1 MAKKKKKESNEP
13 IDIVISQIDE
23 KYGEGTLS
31 FGGSYVDV
39 EAISTGILSVDVA
52 TGCGGIPRGRVIEV
66 YGNEASGKTT
76 FALQCIGNCQKDGG
90 KAVFIDAEHALDPSW
105 ARRNGVD
112 MDKLGL
118 SQPSSGDEAL
128 NIVKL
133 LVEHEGACDMIVV
146 DSVAALIPKS
156 ELEGEIGDHNI
167 AAQARLM
174 SQSMRHLAGK
184 MSKSRTSVIFIN
196 QLREKIG
203 GFNPGFGDPGITPGG
218 RALKFYSSMRI
229 ELKKANV
236 IKTDG
241 KDGKPIGALARV
253 KIVKNKVAPPFQA
266 TTFTI
271 YFGSKHQ
278 TDAIYGI
285 DKVLATVEGA
295 FAVGAIE
302 IRGSNYYFEGEKL
315 ANGKDAV
322 VDVLRSDHKLS
333 EKIYA
338 KALTLIKPKVEA
350 VDTKDS
356 VGDIPD
362 TMVDTDAI

>member
-1 MAKKKKKESNEP
+1 MAKKKKSESDAP
-13 IDIVISQIDE
+13 IDIVISEIDE

-31 FGGSYVDV
+31 FGGTYIDV
-39 EAISTGILSVDVA
+39 EAMSTGILSVDVA

-76 FALQCIGNCQKDGG
+76 FALQCIGNCQKSGG
-90 KAVFIDAEHALDPSW
+90 KAVFIDAEHALDPNW
-105 ARRNGVD
+105 AKRNGVN

-133 LVEHEGACDMIVV
+133 LVEHDGACDMIVV

-156 ELEGEIGDHNI
+156 ELEGEIGDANV

-174 SQSMRHLAGK
+174 AQAMRHLAGA

-203 GFNPGFGDPGITPGG
+203 GFSGGFGTPEATPGG
-218 RALKFYSSMRI
+218 RALKFYASMRI

-236 IKTDG
+236 IKTSG
-241 KDGKPIGALARV
+241 NDGKPIGALARV

-271 YFGSKHQ
+271 YFGSKFQ
-278 TDAIYGI
+278 EDPIYGI
-285 DKVLATVEGA
+285 DKDLATVEGA
-295 FAVGAIE
+295 SAVDALE

-315 ANGKDAV
+315 ANGKDNV
-322 VDVLRSDHKLS
+322 VSILRSNPKLS

-362 TMVDTDAI
+362 TMVDTDGI